1 MELNPKKTTR
11 MPGDWPAGDGQTEY
25 ARIQVEATQSWPT
38 HLTAGHEDIT
48 TRKLAEEQLRESEER
63 FRSLVT
69 ASAQVVWITD
79 GQGAIP
85 YPQASWEDFTGQ
97 RYEEYKGWGW
107 LDAIHPD
114 DQERVAA
121 HWRHSLAKRSLY
133 EIEYRLRRHDGVYR
147 DTLAR
152 GLPMLDADGEVR
164 EWIGQNTDISERK
177 QAERDSLLLADLAE
191 RIRLAE
197 DAPGLLWKV
206 TQTAGE
212 HLQAANC
219 FFTEVETGQDKFI
232 IHRDYHAGPLSFAG
246 SYTRSAFGPALIEEL
261 MAGQVVV
268 VRDAATDP
276 RIAGTFDNFKQNR
289 IGALIAVP
297 LLRGDRQVSS
307 LIITAPVARDWALRE
322 VTLLETVAERTWLAV
337 EKLRL
342 DAQMQRANER
352 FERAEAASRGFVYE
366 WDLLTNKAE
375 RTSGLTAMLGYRLDE
390 IPGDTDGWR
399 VLLHPE
405 DAARV
410 AEVDITSPADGEGYS
425 LEYRVLHKDGHYV
438 WVWDQWRTSFDEQ
451 QRPVRVIGSVI
462 DISDRKRKEEQIALL
477 LEEEQAARANA
488 ERATRLKDE
497 FLGLVSHELRSP
509 LNAINGWIKLLRGG
523 KLTDDETAKAL
534 ATIERNAQAQNR
546 LIEDL
551 LDVSRVIAGK
561 FRLEPQVIEPHTA
574 IEAAFDTARP
584 AAEAKGIRM
593 ELLSAPLGLALNAD
607 PNRLQQAIW
616 NLLSNAIKFTPAGG
630 RITVKLAT
638 AGNQIEIT
646 VIDTGIGIE
655 RDFLPYVFERF
666 RQADATSSRK
676 YGGLGLGLAIVRHIV
691 ELHGGEIEADSQG
704 EGCGA
709 AFTIKLPL
717 ATDAQAAQE
726 QFSSVAST
734 MELPPEIAAR
744 LVDLRVLAI
753 DDEEADREML
763 RAMLHSYGVQVT
775 TAASAAEGF
784 EMLRGGVFDA
794 LVCDIAMPGGD
805 GYTFI
810 RQVREQEAGS
820 GSRLPAIALTAYARG
835 EDRVRTLGAGFNNHV
850 SKPVEPVELAIVL
863 ATIAGRSGK

>member
-1 MELNPKKTTR
+1 VGALNVVSQTPRRWHADEIQLLRDVAGRVWPLIERAQAVAAVQKSEASFR
-11 MPGDWPAGDGQTEY
+11 LLADAMPQIVWVRSEHGANIEY
-25 ARIQVEATQSWPT
+25 INARW
-38 HLTAGHEDIT
+38 LD
-48 TRKLAEEQLRESEER
+48 
-63 FRSLVT
+63 
-69 ASAQVVWITD
+69 
-79 GQGAIP
+79 
-85 YPQASWEDFTGQ
+85 YTGLS
-97 RYEEYKGWGW
+97 YEESR
-107 LDAIHPD
+107 LNASQAIHPD
-114 DQERVAA
+114 DLQTASEK
-121 HWRHSLAKRSLY
+121 WRESYQTGSPFEAEMR
-133 EIEYRLRRHDGVYR
+133 IRRADGAYRWF
-147 DTLAR
+147 LAR
-152 GLPMLDADGEVR
+152 SVPLHDAEGRAVR
-164 EWIGQNTDISERK
+164 WFGTSTDIHEKKQSEADVR
-177 QAERDSLLLADLAE
+177 LLAGIGE

-197 DAPGLLWKV
+197 DAPTLLWEV
-206 TQTAGE
+206 TQMLGE

-219 FFTEVETGQDKFI
+219 FFTEVETGQDRFL
-232 IHRDYHAGPLSFAG
+232 IHRDYHASPRSFAG
-246 SYTRSAFGPALIEEL
+246 SYARSAYGPALIVEL
-261 MAGQVVV
+261 TAGRVVV
-268 VRDAATDP
+268 VRDAASDP
-276 RIAGTFDNFKQNR
+276 RIADSFDNFKQSG

-297 LLRGDRQVSS
+297 LLRDDQQVSS
-307 LIITAPVARDWALRE
+307 LIITAPDARDWTPRE
-322 VTLLETVAERTWLAV
+322 VTLLETVAERTWLGV

-342 DAQMQRANER
+342 DAQMQRTNER

-399 VLLHPE
+399 MLLHPE

-410 AEVDITSPADGEGYS
+410 AELDAKSPADGEGYS
-425 LEYRVLHKDGHYV
+425 LEYRVRHKDGHYV

-451 QRPVRVIGSVI
+451 QRPVRLIGSVI
-462 DISDRKRKEEQIALL
+462 DISDRRRKEEQIALL

-523 KLTDDETAKAL
+523 KLTADETAKAL

-584 AAEAKGIRM
+584 AAEAKGIQM
-593 ELLSAPLGLALNAD
+593 ELLSAPLGIALNAD

-630 RITVKLAT
+630 RVTVRLAT
-638 AGNQIEIT
+638 AGNQIEIS

-691 ELHGGEIEADSQG
+691 ELHGGEVKADSQG

-709 AFTIKLPL
+709 AFTIQLPL
-717 ATDAQAAQE
+717 ATAGQTTQE
-726 QFSSVAST
+726 PSLSVAST

-744 LVDLRVLAI
+744 LTGLRVLAI

-784 EMLRGGVFDA
+784 ETMRGGIFDA

-810 RQVREQEAGS
+810 RQVREREAGS

-835 EDRVRTLGAGFNNHV
+835 EDRVRTLGAGFDSHV

-863 ATIAGRSGK
+863 ATLAGRSGK